1 MALAGVLGALRER
14 QEWPKIWPEAW
25 LHGTRLGMHLPLAPP
40 AARRAGGFRLP
51 LLGFVP
57 LLLSVASCGSQR
69 APGDANPGL
78 AKLSEDDTIPN
89 VPEPAANGPKLG
101 AVANVTP
108 VLERPA
114 LGARQL
120 GYLHAGARVARAQEP
135 YSRRGCGGG
144 WYPVRPR
151 GFVCATESATLDM
164 AHPTLL
170 AMAVAPDLEKPLPY
184 AYARTRADTP
194 VYERDPSHDDAV
206 REVGKLKHKAGMAV
220 VGSWSAKDPEGA
232 MQRLALLTSGRF
244 VRASDLEAAEPS
256 AFQGVELTKKED
268 LPLAFVVKRG
278 VHSFKID
285 GEDTRKADALNVHDV
300 VHLSGRFHNVG
311 DVKYW
316 ATSDGHWVRHRDV
329 LVVQQRS
336 AFPDFAQGTQRWLD
350 LSVVTGAL
358 TLYEGKRPIFVT
370 LASVNRDA
378 HQSDGEK
385 WLGTFEVSS
394 KETTLATRDPNA
406 FGENFEL
413 FDVPWGLTLSSGMLV
428 FGAYWHDRFGV
439 DHGAGAIELSPTDA
453 ERVYSWVTPQLP
465 EGWHGLSA
473 PLVGNLDKTRFVIRK

>member
-1 MALAGVLGALRER
+1 MALL
-14 QEWPKIWPEAW
+14 
-25 LHGTRLGMHLPLAPP
+25 LAPP
-40 AARRAGGFRLP
+40 PARRARGLGPYLL
-51 LLGFVP
+51 LLG
-57 LLLSVASCGSQR
+57 LAACGAHRS
-69 APGDANPGL
+69 DAGPGL
-78 AKLSEDDTIPN
+78 SKATPDDSVPN
-89 VPEPAANGPKLG
+89 VPEPAASGPKLG

-114 LGARQL
+114 PGAREL

-151 GFVCATESATLDM
+151 GFVCATESATVDM
-164 AHPTLL
+164 AHPTLM
-170 AMAVAPDLEKPLPY
+170 AMALTPNLDKALPY
-184 AYARTRADTP
+184 TYARTRADTP
-194 VYERDPSHDDAV
+194 IFERDPGHDDAV
-206 REVGKLKHKAGMAV
+206 REVGKLKHHAGMAV

-232 MQRLALLTSGRF
+232 VQRLALLTSGRF

-278 VHSFKID
+278 VHSFKLD
-285 GEDTRKADALNVHDV
+285 GEDSQKADALNVHDV
-300 VHLSGRFHNVG
+300 LRLSGRFHSIG

-329 LVVQQRS
+329 LVVQQRNN
-336 AFPDFAQGTQRWLD
+336 FPDFARGTQRWLD

-378 HQSDGEK
+378 HHNDADQ
-385 WLGTFEVSS
+385 WLGTFDITG
-394 KETTLATRDPNA
+394 KEITLAAHDPTS
-406 FGENFEL
+406 FGENFEV
-413 FDVPWGLTLSSGMLV
+413 FDAPWGLTLSSGMLLY
-428 FGAYWHDRFGV
+428 GAYWHDRFGV
-439 DHGAGAIELSPTDA
+439 DHGSGAIELSPADA
-453 ERVYSWVTPQLP
+453 ERVYQWVTPQIP
-465 EGWHGLSA
+465 EGWHGL
-473 PLVGNLDKTRFVIRK
+473 VGALAAGSGDSDETRIVIRR